1 MGDGANLS
9 VRRTLDV
16 NVTESQRWSNGFRDS
31 VQNLKAS
38 FVEENHGIFGPNR

>member
-1 MGDGANLS
+1 MGRISAFAGHFF
-9 VRRTLDV
+9 DV